1 MQERPRSVS
10 ASLATVKAMGDD
22 IDAGTMP
29 RNSVI
34 TMVAT
39 RYLHVADY
47 VEIAARVLNM
57 RVEELCLEQVVE
69 LAHSALDAP
78 SAETGEND
86 GRREIYP
93 TLADKA
99 AVMCGRLLS
108 EPPLREEAALIAY
121 RCLEALLLSNGAEW
135 KEEGQRTI
143 ILFNRVLAA
152 PEEARE
158 LFPYMRERVAEPEQ
172 RCIGAGGSTLFTV
185 PESNPTVVYLAGPL
199 KNLPLGDRPQLEEAE
214 TRVDAALRE
223 VQEQA
228 GAQIDIKL
236 EHPSTR
242 LCRESAPNIC
252 DEEVWQYTS
261 RQLVE
266 SVDALIVVD
275 IAVESAGFGATSEF
289 DLHCQQEGPILYL
302 RSAKARR
309 SRILSARVAEVDLEI
324 VEYADVAEIE
334 TIVVEWLIKRWHAVR
349 SASRRRDD
357 RQFIYG
363 PIKRRLEN
371 AWKKATPRRRELAA
385 HAAGMKPRMIDRVL
399 TSVSLLSVLP
409 SQRLDALC
417 RELGVP
423 AQRTQRQQ
431 AAIDASSAPDYGAL
445 LKAAEEERWSGE
457 MIISLYRHANPGEG
471 RRAYKTRPSLQ
482 QKADWKKLHRDL
494 GL

>member
-1 MQERPRSVS
+1 VAARAASFSLPGPFALKS
-10 ASLATVKAMGDD
+10 ATASA
-22 IDAGTMP
+22 I
-29 RNSVI
+29 
-34 TMVAT
+34 VAALT

-47 VEIAARVLNM
+47 VEIAAQVLNM
-57 RVEELCLEQVVE
+57 RREELCVEQVVE
-69 LAHSALDAP
+69 LAHAALDAP
-78 SAETGEND
+78 SAEAGDCEA
-86 GRREIYP
+86 RHELYP
-93 TLADKA
+93 NLADKA
-99 AVMCGRLLS
+99 AVMCGRLLK
-108 EPPLREEAALIAY
+108 EPPLREEAAFIAY
-121 RCLEALLLSNGAEW
+121 RCLELFLLSNRAEW

-143 ILFNRVLAA
+143 ILFNRILAA
-152 PEEARE
+152 PEEARD
-158 LFPYMRERVAEPEQ
+158 LFPYMRERVTEPEQ
-172 RCIGAGGSTLFTV
+172 RGAESTRPTLFTV

-199 KNLPLGDRPQLEEAE
+199 KNLASEDRPQLELAEAQVE
-214 TRVDAALRE
+214 AALRTA
-223 VQEQA
+223 QERA

-242 LCRESAPNIC
+242 LCQETAPEIC

-266 SVDALIVVD
+266 SADALIVTD
-275 IAVESAGFGATSEF
+275 IAVESAGFGATSEL

-302 RSAKARR
+302 RSTRARR
-309 SRILSARVAEVDLEI
+309 SRILDARSAEVDLEI
-324 VEYADVAEIE
+324 VEYAEIREIE
-334 TIVVEWLIKRWHAVR
+334 AIVSEWMTKRWHAVR

-371 AWKKATPRRRELAA
+371 AWQRASPRRRELAA

-399 TSVSLLSVLP
+399 TSISLLSVLP
-409 SQRLDALC
+409 SHRLDALC

-431 AAIDASSAPDYGAL
+431 AAIDASSAPDLGAL
-445 LKAAEEERWSGE
+445 LMAAEEERWPAE
-457 MIISLYRHANPGEG
+457 KIISLYRHTGPGG
-471 RRAYKTRPSLQ
+471 SRPAYKTRASLQ